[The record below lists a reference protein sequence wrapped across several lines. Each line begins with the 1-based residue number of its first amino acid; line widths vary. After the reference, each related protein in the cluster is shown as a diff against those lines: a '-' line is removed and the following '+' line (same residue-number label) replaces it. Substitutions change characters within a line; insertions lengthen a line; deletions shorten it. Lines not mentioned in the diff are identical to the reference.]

1 MALTS
6 KIISRDYT
14 LSFNELCDLANM
26 SSDYLNELISYNIVK
41 PLAGS
46 NPQDWLFSS
55 NSAKVIEKAIR
66 LHKDLEIAW
75 SDIALVVDLFDEIDQ
90 LEHENRQLK
99 KQMNR
104 LLAFKL

>member
-6 KIISRDYT
+6 KVISRDYSV
-14 LSFNELCDLANM
+14 SFTELCDLARM
-26 SSDYLNELISYNIVK
+26 SSDYLMELISYNIVK
-41 PLAGS
+41 PLAGAT
-46 NPQDWLFSS
+46 PQDWLFSS

-66 LHKDLEIAW
+66 LHKDLDIAW
-75 SDIALVVDLFDEIDQ
+75 ADIALVVDLFDEIDQ